1 MNCTKWD
8 GRYLNLAR
16 EVGSWS
22 KDPSRKI
29 GAVAIGEKGQVLAQ
43 GYNGFPRGIED
54 DDFRLNDRP
63 TKYRYVVHAEMNV
76 IYNAS
81 YSGVSL
87 AGSTLYV
94 HGLPV
99 CAECAK
105 GIIQV
110 GVRRVVIPHQETP
123 ENWQDSC
130 GFTKIL
136 FNEARIQLD
145 EVKFPQTDSGRNE
158 PNENPWEPVKISI
171 TPETGRMDGSPEDP
185 EVLVHQ
191 QLAGAKTKAVKS
203 RPEYFGLDKRLR

>member
-1 MNCTKWD
+1 MNCNKWD
-8 GRYLNLAR
+8 NRYLSLAR

-29 GAVAIGEKGQVLAQ
+29 GAVAIGTWGQVLSQ

-54 DDFRLNDRP
+54 TEDRLNDRP
-63 TKYRYVVHAEMNV
+63 TKYRYVVHAEMNA

-81 YSGVSL
+81 FSGAML
-87 AGSTLYV
+87 AGATMYV
-94 HGLPV
+94 HGLPI
-99 CAECAK
+99 CSECAK

-110 GVRRVVIPHQETP
+110 GIGRVVIPRQEVP
-123 ENWQDSC
+123 DNWKESC
-130 GFTKIL
+130 EFTRTL
-136 FNEARIQLD
+136 FHEAKIQLD
-145 EVKFPQTDSGRNE
+145 EVDFTETHSCRNE
-158 PNENPWEPVKISI
+158 PSENPWEPVKISI